1 MYFTVAFL
9 LPQPSSLRRAF
20 LLSGKTM
27 NLLKSL
33 ARKILKEELE
43 NNKYHFEKLG
53 NENLAKSRR
62 IKELES
68 DNDRLRI
75 KVEQIRQDNLKLRE
89 NRPHFKHHKKKGG
102 RK

>member
-1 MYFTVAFL
+1 
-9 LPQPSSLRRAF
+9 
-20 LLSGKTM
+20 M

-33 ARKILKEELE
+33 ARIILKEELE
-43 NNKYHFEKLG
+43 NNKYQFEKLG

-75 KVEQIRQDNLKLRE
+75 KVEQIRQDN
-89 NRPHFKHHKKKGG
+89 
-102 RK
+102 

>member
-1 MYFTVAFL
+1 M
-9 LPQPSSLRRAF
+9 
-20 LLSGKTM
+20 
-27 NLLKSL
+27 
-33 ARKILKEELE
+33 E
-43 NNKYHFEKLG
+43 NNKFHFEKLG

-75 KVEQIRQDNLKLRE
+75 KVEQIRQDNLKLLE
-89 NRPHFKHHKKKGG
+89 NRPHFSQEIRAVDCYTSNSTNRLK

>member
-1 MYFTVAFL
+1 
-9 LPQPSSLRRAF
+9 
-20 LLSGKTM
+20 M
-27 NLLKSL
+27 NLLKLL
-33 ARKILKEELE
+33 AKIILQEEIE

-62 IKELES
+62 IKELER
-68 DNDRLRI
+68 DNQRLRI

>member
-1 MYFTVAFL
+1 
-9 LPQPSSLRRAF
+9 
-20 LLSGKTM
+20 M

-33 ARKILKEELE
+33 ARKILKKEIE
-43 NNKYHFEKLG
+43 NDKFHFEKLS
-53 NENLAKSRR
+53 NEILAKSRR
-62 IKELES
+62 IRELES

-75 KVEQIRQDNLKLRE
+75 KVDQIRQDNLKLRE

>member
-1 MYFTVAFL
+1 
-9 LPQPSSLRRAF
+9 
-20 LLSGKTM
+20 M

-33 ARKILKEELE
+33 AKIILQEEIE

>member
-1 MYFTVAFL
+1 
-9 LPQPSSLRRAF
+9 
-20 LLSGKTM
+20 M
-27 NLLKSL
+27 NLLKLL
-33 ARKILKEELE
+33 AKIILQEEIE
-43 NNKYHFEKLG
+43 NNKYHFGKLG

-68 DNDRLRI
+68 DNERLRI
-75 KVEQIRQDNLKLRE
+75 KVEQIRQDNLKLCE

>member
-1 MYFTVAFL
+1 
-9 LPQPSSLRRAF
+9 
-20 LLSGKTM
+20 M

-33 ARKILKEELE
+33 ARKILKEEIE
-43 NNKYHFEKLG
+43 NNKFHFEKLG

-62 IKELES
+62 IKEL
-68 DNDRLRI
+68 DNQRLRI

-89 NRPHFKHHKKKGG
+89 NRPHFNHHKKKGG

>member
-1 MYFTVAFL
+1 
-9 LPQPSSLRRAF
+9 
-20 LLSGKTM
+20 M

-33 ARKILKEELE
+33 ARKILKRNSKIINIILK
-43 NNKYHFEKLG
+43 NIG

-68 DNDRLRI
+68 DNDHLRI

>member
-1 MYFTVAFL
+1 
-9 LPQPSSLRRAF
+9 
-20 LLSGKTM
+20 M

-33 ARKILKEELE
+33 ARIILRKEME
-43 NNKYHFEKLG
+43 NEKFNFGKLG

-68 DNDRLRI
+68 DNERLRI

-89 NRPHFKHHKKKGG
+89 NRPHFKHHKKKGA

>member
-1 MYFTVAFL
+1 M
-9 LPQPSSLRRAF
+9 
-20 LLSGKTM
+20 
-27 NLLKSL
+27 
-33 ARKILKEELE
+33 E
-43 NNKYHFEKLG
+43 NNKFHFEKLG

-68 DNDRLRI
+68 DNERLRI

-89 NRPHFKHHKKKGG
+89 NRPNFKHHKKTGG

>member
-1 MYFTVAFL
+1 
-9 LPQPSSLRRAF
+9 
-20 LLSGKTM
+20 M

-33 ARKILKEELE
+33 ARIILRKEME
-43 NNKYHFEKLG
+43 NEKFHFGKLG

-68 DNDRLRI
+68 DNERLRI

-89 NRPHFKHHKKKGG
+89 NRPHFKHHKKKGA

>member
-1 MYFTVAFL
+1 MT
-9 LPQPSSLRRAF
+9 
-20 LLSGKTM
+20 
-27 NLLKSL
+27 LLKSL
-33 ARKILKEELE
+33 ARIILRKEIK
-43 NNKYHFEKLG
+43 NNKFHFEKLG

-68 DNDRLRI
+68 DNQRLRI

-89 NRPHFKHHKKKGG
+89 NLPHFKHHKKKGA

>member
-1 MYFTVAFL
+1 
-9 LPQPSSLRRAF
+9 
-20 LLSGKTM
+20 M

-33 ARKILKEELE
+33 ARIILKEEIE
-43 NNKYHFEKLG
+43 NDKFHFGKLG

-62 IKELES
+62 IRELER
-68 DNDRLRI
+68 DNERLRI
-75 KVEQIRQDNLKLRE
+75 KVEQIRQDNLKLCE

>member
-1 MYFTVAFL
+1 
-9 LPQPSSLRRAF
+9 
-20 LLSGKTM
+20 M

-33 ARKILKEELE
+33 ARIILRKEME
-43 NNKYHFEKLG
+43 NNKFHFEKLG

-68 DNDRLRI
+68 DNERLRI

-89 NRPHFKHHKKKGG
+89 NRPHFENYKKKEVENE
-102 RK
+102 

>member
-1 MYFTVAFL
+1 
-9 LPQPSSLRRAF
+9 
-20 LLSGKTM
+20 M

-33 ARKILKEELE
+33 ARIILKEELE

-75 KVEQIRQDNLKLRE
+75 KVEQIRQDNLKLRK

>member
-1 MYFTVAFL
+1 
-9 LPQPSSLRRAF
+9 
-20 LLSGKTM
+20 M

-33 ARKILKEELE
+33 ARKILKEEIE

-68 DNDRLRI
+68 DNYRLRI
-75 KVEQIRQDNLKLRE
+75 KVEQIRQDNLKPEKIDRTLNTIRKKEGE
-89 NRPHFKHHKKKGG
+89 NE
-102 RK
+102 

>member
-1 MYFTVAFL
+1 
-9 LPQPSSLRRAF
+9 
-20 LLSGKTM
+20 M

-33 ARKILKEELE
+33 ARIILKEELE
-43 NNKYHFEKLG
+43 NNKYHFEKLS